1 MTQKSSKTKKIIA
14 VGASGVGKTTL
25 VEALAPL
32 LSLPL
37 ISEVARRLC
46 QERGYKY
53 PGEVPEDEQEA
64 FKFEVLNEQTREE
77 NQYESFISDRSSLD
91 AWVLWQ
97 RWNLGKAMTYDSE
110 RYHDLARDQARHY
123 THVIYLPPAFPPV
136 EDGFR
141 WTDGDYQKQV
151 DRLVRMTLYD
161 WELLAITHT
170 VKTLS
175 PQDRV
180 QEVLSWL
187 DA

>member
-1 MTQKSSKTKKIIA
+1 MTEKSSTTRKIIA

-37 ISEVARRLC
+37 IPEVARRLC
-46 QERGYKY
+46 LEKGYKY
-53 PGEVPEDEQEA
+53 PGEVPENEQEA
-64 FKFEVLNEQTREE
+64 FKFQVLEEQIKSENEHS
-77 NQYESFISDRSSLD
+77 SFISDRSSLD

-110 RYHDLARDQARHY
+110 RYHDLARAQAKHY
-123 THVIYLPPAFPPV
+123 THIIYLPPAFPPV

-141 WTDGDYQKQV
+141 WTDADYQKQV

-161 WELLAITHT
+161 WDLLPKTYT
-170 VKTLS
+170 VKSVQPEQRL
-175 PQDRV
+175 
-180 QEVLSWL
+180 QEVYCWL
-187 DA
+187 T